1 MRRTKKEKYGDLFDA
16 FKCVQEGKP
25 VKRSGAK
32 DGSIPTHP
40 VVPCLDVSEK
50 IVQDEC
56 ITWLKARRVFGT
68 RSNVGAGQLV
78 STDKAGFSR
87 PASGFQRYGIKDAG
101 DWLGLMSNGIHLE
114 IEFKRGKGGRLSKG
128 QQKRMD
134 NIRRNNGLFFVI
146 HGVPELE
153 YYVGTIMKEQGFI

>member
-1 MRRTKKEKYGDLFDA
+1 MRRTKKEQCADLFDA
-16 FKCVQEGKP
+16 FKCVKEGKP

-32 DGSIPTHP
+32 DGSIQTHP
-40 VVPCLDVSEK
+40 VVPCVDVPEK

-56 ITWLKARRVFGT
+56 IAWLKKRRVFGT

-78 STDKAGFSR
+78 STDRAGFQR

-114 IEFKRGKGGRLSKG
+114 LEFKRGRGGRLSAG
-128 QQKRMD
+128 QQKRMAA
-134 NIRRNNGLFFVI
+134 IQRNNGLFFVI
-146 HGVPELE
+146 HGVPELD
-153 YYVGTIMKEQGFI
+153 YFVGSIMRMQGFL